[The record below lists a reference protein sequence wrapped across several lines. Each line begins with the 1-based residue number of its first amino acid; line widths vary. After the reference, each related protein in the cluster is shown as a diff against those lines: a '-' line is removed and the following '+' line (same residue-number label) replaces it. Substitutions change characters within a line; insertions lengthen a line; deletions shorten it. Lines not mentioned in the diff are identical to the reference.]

1 MYKEAIIYENLEEI
15 NTKMSQEFAMK
26 YALSK
31 EIDKLVRTIDNY
43 GSGYQVRC
51 QNLED
56 ICEREIEM
64 IE

>member
-1 MYKEAIIYENLEEI
+1 
-15 NTKMSQEFAMK
+15 MSQEFAMK

-31 EIDKLVRTIDNY
+31 EVDKLVRTIDIY